1 MPDSPTRVS
10 VLVVGAGLAGL
21 AAAGRAAELGS
32 EVTLLDRSSN
42 MGDGNTLTTTGLYT
56 AGGLSPNTP
65 PSELYNRVM
74 AGGAAFPEPARAYAD
89 NCRRA
94 LQWLESVGIQVDRTG
109 DGAPY
114 LESSSGVS
122 EAPVYKTDVGANIV
136 KKLRTFFHSHRG
148 TSTSNTRVVKLLKK
162 KGSVVG
168 VEAVDPSGKKL
179 VMRTGAVVLA
189 TGGFQAN
196 RDLLKK
202 YVGRHTEKAKLMGSS
217 SDTGDGLKM
226 AMNVGAKAVNL
237 KYVYGRM
244 VSMKALTD
252 DRFWPYPTFATLID
266 DGIVVDHSGRRF
278 RDEGWGD
285 IAIVNALAR
294 GSDGITAYLIFDEV
308 AWERAKGDADSLVRP
323 NPWLL
328 EKGGD
333 IYKAES
339 LSELA
344 AKLGIFAKTLDATFE
359 EFNAA
364 ATRRRL
370 GELRVPRI
378 NNPAPLKPP
387 LYGVK
392 ITAGIISTMG
402 GPLIDKK
409 MRVVSK
415 KGTAIPGL
423 YAAGDVV
430 GGLMGGLNGGYIGGL
445 SQAAVTGVI
454 AGESA
459 NKFVSMSP
467 FR

>member
-1 MPDSPTRVS
+1 MPETPTRVGI
-10 VLVVGAGLAGL
+10 LVVGAGLAGL
-21 AAAGRAAELGS
+21 AAAARAAELGS
-32 EVTLLDRSSN
+32 EVTLLDRSSF
-42 MGDGNTLTTTGLYT
+42 MGDGNTLTTTGLYSV
-56 AGGLSPNTP
+56 GGLSPNSP

-109 DGAPY
+109 DGPPY

-122 EAPVYKTDVGANIV
+122 QAPVFKTDVGPNIV
-136 KKLRTFFHSHRG
+136 KKLRTFFHAHRG

-162 KGSVVG
+162 KGNVIG
-168 VEAVDPSGKKL
+168 VEAVDSAGKRL
-179 VMRTGAVVLA
+179 AIRAGATILA

-202 YVGRHTEKAKLMGSS
+202 YVGRQTEKLKLMGSS
-217 SDTGDGLKM
+217 SNTGDGLKM
-226 AMNVGAKAVNL
+226 ALGAGAKAVNL

-244 VSMKALTD
+244 VSSKALTD
-252 DRFWPYPTFATLID
+252 DRLWPYPTFATLID
-266 DGIVVDHSGRRF
+266 DGIVVDRTGRRF

-285 IAIVNALAR
+285 IPIVNALAR
-294 GSDGITAYLIFDEV
+294 GDDGRGAYLIFDEV
-308 AWERAKGDADSLVRP
+308 AWERAKGDTDSLVRP

-328 EKGGD
+328 EKAGD

-344 AKLGIFAKTLDATFE
+344 TKLGVFAKTLDATVE

-378 NNPAPLKPP
+378 NHPNPLKPP

-392 ITAGIISTMG
+392 IMAGIISTMG
-402 GPLIDKK
+402 GPLIDRK
-409 MRVVSK
+409 MRVVDK
-415 KGTAIPGL
+415 KGNAIPGL
-423 YAAGDVV
+423 YAAGDLV

-445 SQAAVTGVI
+445 SQAAVTGVV

-459 NKFVSMSP
+459 NKFVSLSP